1 MGINDVSFGSKY
13 GADALKEKVA
23 NKKPAAKTPK
33 QDKFEAAEKRET
45 AGNVVGV
52 AAATVATVVAVKNRK
67 KLADLFKKIDFKKI
81 TEPVGNFFKKI
92 PSFFKKENIEKVTK
106 PIGDFFRN
114 TFKNVSIKKIT
125 TPIGN
130 FIKKIPDLFKK
141 AV

>member
-1 MGINDVSFGSKY
+1 MKIIKRN
-13 GADALKEKVA
+13 GAEEV
-23 NKKPAAKTPK
+23 
-33 QDKFEAAEKRET
+33 F
-45 AGNVVGV
+45 VGV
-52 AAATVATVVAVKNRK
+52 AAATVATVAAVKNRK

-114 TFKNVSIKKIT
+114 TFKKENIQKIT

-130 FIKKIPDLFKK
+130 FIKKIPNLFKK